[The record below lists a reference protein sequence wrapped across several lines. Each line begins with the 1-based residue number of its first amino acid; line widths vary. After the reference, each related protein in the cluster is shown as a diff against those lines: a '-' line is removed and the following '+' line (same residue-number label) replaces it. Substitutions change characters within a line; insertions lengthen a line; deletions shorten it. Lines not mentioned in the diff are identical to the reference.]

1 MNELSD
7 RHNQW
12 LDGARLPNVHFL
24 MNDYVDVIAGQH
36 LGELGSVVSI
46 YQFEPT
52 PCYVVETETGKDIV
66 VAESEI
72 QIANS

>member
-24 MNDYVDVIAGQH
+24 MNDYVEVIAGQH

-46 YQFEPT
+46 YQVEPT
-52 PCYVVETETGKDIV
+52 LCYVVETETGKDIV